1 MTAMT
6 LKLRRLSERELQ
18 PGKYSVTLPGPIN
31 TDLLAYIDAYKEA
44 YDDAVAP
51 DAVIAAIVTQFLG
64 SDAAFQQWKR
74 AREGASATRAR
85 RRRSAEAGAQ
95 TRSASTPAGSSAGE

>member
-1 MTAMT
+1 MN

-18 PGKYSVTLPGPIN
+18 PGKYTVTLPGPIN

-51 DAVIAAIVTQFLG
+51 DAVIAAVIAQFLA
-64 SDAAFQQWKR
+64 SDTAFQQWKR
-74 AREGASATRAR
+74 EREGAAATRAR
-85 RRRSAEAGAQ
+85 RRNGMAGAR
-95 TRSASTPAGSSAGE
+95 TLRPVAASSAGLGGE

>member
-85 RRRSAEAGAQ
+85 RRRSAEAQ
-95 TRSASTPAGSSAGE
+95 TPSAPTPAGSSAGE